1 MAYFECEGRKSIN
14 IEARSQTTARQVL
27 KNILSDKD
35 IHVLVWEKKQS
46 CLAVS
51 GLRPH
56 ELTELVRFL
65 FDNREK
71 EIDIHGD

>member
-35 IHVLVWEKKQS
+35 IHILVWEKKQS